1 MNNLIKIENQELQI
15 KEYQGKRVVTL
26 KDVDRVHETSS
37 GVARQN
43 FNRNKNHFIEDVDF
57 FSVTRKDFAELYEQ
71 NNCVT
76 DCNASQKMKGN
87 PNVSMVLTETG
98 YLMVV
103 KSLTDDLAWKVQR
116 QLVDCYFKVKEVGEK
131 LSPNENEQVTQK
143 EWIQFFTSITKL
155 PKNER
160 NLSYKLIGLN
170 LEEEKQKQLVGSKV
184 VTNDKAFQDELNRY
198 LKENKLSLKKMSE
211 ETGIPKSNLSYWK
224 NGKSTPSID
233 NLEIVVKIIGGNV
246 EDYI

>member
-15 KEYQGKRVVTL
+15 KEYQGKRVVTF
-26 KDVDRVHETSS
+26 KDIGSVHEINFEN
-37 GVARQN
+37 VKRN
-43 FNRNKNHFIEDVDF
+43 FNRNREHFIEGVDF
-57 FSVTRKDFAELYEQ
+57 FFISRKEVGDKLSLTYGFDNRAPSG
-71 NNCVT
+71 V
-76 DCNASQKMKGN
+76 
-87 PNVSMVLTETG
+87 VLTETG

-131 LSPNENEQVTQK
+131 LTPNENEQVTQK
-143 EWIQFFTSITKL
+143 EWIQFFTTITKL
-155 PKNER
+155 PQNER
-160 NLSYKLIGLN
+160 NLIYKLMGLK
-170 LEEEKQKQLVGSKV
+170 LEEEKPKQLVGSKV
-184 VTNDKAFQDELNRY
+184 VTNDKAFQDELNKY

>member
-15 KEYQGKRVVTL
+15 KEYQGKRVVTF
-26 KDVDRVHETSS
+26 KDIGNVHEI
-37 GVARQN
+37 N
-43 FNRNKNHFIEDVDF
+43 FENVKRNFTNNKHHFIEGVDYF
-57 FSVTRKDFAELYEQ
+57 FITRNEFREKFSPKEKL
-71 NNCVT
+71 V
-76 DCNASQKMKGN
+76 GN
-87 PNVSMVLTETG
+87 PNVSMVLLTETG

-116 QLVDCYFKVKEVGEK
+116 QLVDCYFKVKEDV
-131 LSPNENEQVTQK
+131 STNFAPNENEPITRK
-143 EWIQFFTSITKL
+143 EWMQFFASITKL
-155 PKNER
+155 PQNER
-160 NLSYKLIGLN
+160 NLSYKLIGLK

-184 VTNDKAFQDELNRY
+184 VTNEKAFQDELNKY